1 MDFLAENKKK
11 KKRVFGNLIKLKD
24 VRDKSSFR

>member
-11 KKRVFGNLIKLKD
+11 KKRVWNLIKLKD